1 MERRKIKIYIDT
13 SVVGGY
19 YDEEFE
25 SETRLFFEEVK
36 QGRFQI
42 IYSSVTDDELLGA
55 PQRVRDL
62 IKELPVKYVTRVELT
77 EEAVALADTYLLEKV
92 VGQTSREDCFHIA
105 IATLHQVDI
114 LLSWNFKHI
123 VNYTRIRGYNGVNM
137 KLGYPTIDI
146 RSPNEIVYNE
156 ED

>member
-19 YDEEFE
+19 YDAEFE
-25 SETRLFFEEVK
+25 IETKLFFEEIK

-62 IKELPVKYVTRVELT
+62 IKELPSKYVTRVELT

-105 IATLHQVDI
+105 IATLYQVDI

-146 RSPNEIVYNE
+146 RSPKEIVYNE